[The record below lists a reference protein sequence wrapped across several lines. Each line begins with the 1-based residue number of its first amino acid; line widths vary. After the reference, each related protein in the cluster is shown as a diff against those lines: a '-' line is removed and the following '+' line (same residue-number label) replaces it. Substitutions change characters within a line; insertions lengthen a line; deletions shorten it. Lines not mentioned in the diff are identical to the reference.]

1 MNPEVNLLD
10 KFIKKEYPFVL
21 EVLGYDVTT
30 YRGDTDGRL
39 CIDIKVSS
47 SHFCELYLDEDIELK
62 VKQHMSSKLSPMI
75 RAVISEWNGNGW
87 LSFRFF
93 PQDMGENN
101 SVLKYL
107 T

>member
-1 MNPEVNLLD
+1 MNPEVKILN
-10 KFIKKEYPFVL
+10 KFIKKEYPFVT
-21 EVLGYDVTT
+21 EVLGYDITT

-39 CIDIKVSS
+39 FIDIEVSS
-47 SHFCELYLDEDIELK
+47 SHFCELYLNENITYK
-62 VKQHMSSKLSPMI
+62 VNNHMLSKLSPMI
-75 RAVISEWNGNGW
+75 RAVISEWTGNGS
-87 LSFRFF
+87 LLFRFF